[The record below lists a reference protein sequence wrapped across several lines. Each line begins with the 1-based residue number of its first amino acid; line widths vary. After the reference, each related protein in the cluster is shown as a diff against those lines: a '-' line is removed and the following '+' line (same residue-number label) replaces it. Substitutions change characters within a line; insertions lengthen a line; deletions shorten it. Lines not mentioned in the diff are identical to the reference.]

1 MFKVGLYA
9 VIHVLFILIYYYK
22 NKRII
27 VKITKIVLAFGGAW
41 FFSAAVYAETSPEAL
56 FETKCASC
64 HVKMRPNDI
73 STLVAPPL
81 MGVMRHVKMAYG
93 TRNEAVKFI
102 SEYALNPQ
110 ESKAVCMP
118 QKIKHFGLMP
128 SQKGNVTQEELT
140 TIAGW
145 MYDNFAHQGQGHGK
159 GFCRACKDK

>member
-1 MFKVGLYA
+1 MKIEKTLLTLGG
-9 VIHVLFILIYYYK
+9 IWLFG
-22 NKRII
+22 
-27 VKITKIVLAFGGAW
+27 T
-41 FFSAAVYAETSPEAL
+41 SVYAETSGEAL

-64 HVKMRPNDI
+64 HARMRPGDI
-73 STLVAPPL
+73 STLIAPPI
-81 MGVMRHVKMAYG
+81 MGVMRHVKMRYG
-93 TRNEAVKFI
+93 SKKEAVTFI
-102 SEYALNPQ
+102 VEYALNPQ

-145 MYDNFAHQGQGHGK
+145 MYDNFANRGQGQGK